1 MSKVTVA
8 NSQATQQPES
18 PSDAA
23 ASTDGLPGGQ
33 RLTLAEMSR
42 IMDVASALRKERAL
56 IEQQLNID
64 EIKAKLRERLL
75 EAASVSGDP
84 VTDAEVD
91 AAVEQYYDRLHQFRD
106 PPASSSKFL
115 AHCWVLRKHLT
126 AAVVALAGA
135 AALIWGLL
143 VAGVLPGEAR
153 NRHLTEQ
160 MQADLDRQLIESEH
174 VAEAIERIS
183 TEPAATAESQRLAAI
198 AAAAHQQRDGK
209 KLAAATNELR
219 ALQAELERQY
229 AVLIVNAPSE
239 QSATERLWTDD
250 DGTRTSGYFVFVD
263 AVDERGNPV
272 KVPIRNRETD
282 KTEVVSRWGEQVP
295 KKVFDRLAR
304 DKQKD
309 GVLDERTFGAKP
321 RGSREF
327 KVELRGDD
335 DQPIERRGQITS
347 WE

>member
-1 MSKVTVA
+1 MA
-8 NSQATQQPES
+8 HSQATQHAE
-18 PSDAA
+18 AA
-23 ASTDGLPGGQ
+23 PPAVDSDGLPTGE

-42 IMDVASALRKERAL
+42 IMDVASTLRKERAL
-56 IEQQLNID
+56 VEQQLNID

-75 EAASVSGDP
+75 EAAKVSGDP
-84 VTDAEVD
+84 ITEAEVD
-91 AAVEQYYDRLHQFRD
+91 AAVEQYYDRLHEFRD
-106 PPASSSKFL
+106 PPASFSKFL
-115 AHCWVLRKHLT
+115 AHCWVLRKALT
-126 AAVVALAGA
+126 AAVVAVAGA

-183 TEPAATAESQRLAAI
+183 IEPAATDEAKRLAAI
-198 AAAAHQQRDGK
+198 AAAARKEGDGK
-209 KLAAATNELR
+209 KVAAVTKELR

-229 AVLIVNAPSE
+229 ALMIVNAPGE

-263 AVDERGNPV
+263 AVDDKGQAV
-272 KVPIRNRETD
+272 SVPIRNRETD
-282 KTEVVSRWGEQVP
+282 RMETVSRWGEQVP

-309 GVLDERTFGAKP
+309 GVLDEQMFGAKP
-321 RGSREF
+321 RGTREF
-327 KVELRGDD
+327 KVELQGDD

-347 WE
+347 WN

>member
-1 MSKVTVA
+1 MA
-8 NSQATQQPES
+8 NSQATQQAEPA
-18 PSDAA
+18 PPTVD
-23 ASTDGLPGGQ
+23 TDGLPTGE

-42 IMDVASALRKERAL
+42 IMDVASTLRKERAL
-56 IEQQLNID
+56 VEQQLNID

-75 EAASVSGDP
+75 EAAKVSGDP
-84 VTDAEVD
+84 ITEAEVD
-91 AAVEQYYDRLHQFRD
+91 AAVEQYYDRLHEFRD
-106 PPASSSKFL
+106 PPASFNKFL
-115 AHCWVLRKHLT
+115 AHCWVLRKALT
-126 AAVVALAGA
+126 AAVVAVVGA

-183 TEPAATAESQRLAAI
+183 IEPAATDEAKRLAAI
-198 AAAAHQQRDGK
+198 AAAARKEGDGK
-209 KLAAATNELR
+209 KVAAATKELR
-219 ALQAELERQY
+219 ELQAELERQY
-229 AVLIVNAPSE
+229 ALMIVNAPGE

-263 AVDERGNPV
+263 AVDDKGQAV
-272 KVPIRNRETD
+272 SVPIRNRETD
-282 KTEVVSRWGEQVP
+282 RMETVSRWGEQVP

-309 GVLDERTFGAKP
+309 GVLDERAFGEKP
-321 RGSREF
+321 RGTREF
-327 KVELRGDD
+327 KVELQGDD

-347 WE
+347 WN

>member
-1 MSKVTVA
+1 MA
-8 NSQATQQPES
+8 HSQATQQAKVAPPAVDS
-18 PSDAA
+18 
-23 ASTDGLPGGQ
+23 DGLPTGE

-42 IMDVASALRKERAL
+42 IMDVASTLRKERAL
-56 IEQQLNID
+56 VEQQLNID

-75 EAASVSGDP
+75 EAAKVSGDP
-84 VTDAEVD
+84 ITEAEVD
-91 AAVEQYYDRLHQFRD
+91 AAVEQYYDRLHEFRD
-106 PPASSSKFL
+106 PPASFSKFL
-115 AHCWVLRKHLT
+115 AHCWVLRKALT
-126 AAVVALAGA
+126 AAVVAVAGA

-183 TEPAATAESQRLAAI
+183 IEPAATDEAKRLAAI
-198 AAAAHQQRDGK
+198 AAAARQEGDGK
-209 KLAAATNELR
+209 KVAAVTKELR

-229 AVLIVNAPSE
+229 ALMIVNAPGE

-263 AVDERGNPV
+263 AVDDKGQAV
-272 KVPIRNRETD
+272 SVPIRNREND
-282 KTEVVSRWGEQVP
+282 RMENVSRWGEQVP

-309 GVLDERTFGAKP
+309 GVLDERMFGAKP
-321 RGSREF
+321 RGTREF
-327 KVELRGDD
+327 KVELQGDD

-347 WE
+347 WN